1 MVTDMACASVMS
13 LNAATL
19 DGGKEIVTLA
29 AKEKLAEDL
38 VNIAEDVNFAVN
50 GNTVYTGF
58 VAQGSALTCKA
69 SDKEETLSFS
79 YKDEAQERAFIITKV
94 DEADNATI
102 VLMR

>member
-58 VAQGSALTCKA
+58 VAQG
-69 SDKEETLSFS
+69 
-79 YKDEAQERAFIITKV
+79 
-94 DEADNATI
+94 
-102 VLMR
+102 